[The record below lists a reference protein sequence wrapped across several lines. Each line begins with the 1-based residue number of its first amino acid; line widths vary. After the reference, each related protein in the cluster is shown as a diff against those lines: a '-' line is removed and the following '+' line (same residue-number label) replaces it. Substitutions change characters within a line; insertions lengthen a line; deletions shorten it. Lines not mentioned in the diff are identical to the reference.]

1 MHSLIQHNTALS
13 LFKTS
18 LRSFILSPVKIQ
30 AASFTKAAEAVPP
43 HAWFG
48 VSAVFHYLGPSFAV
62 LLFPA
67 VGVLGVAWLRIA
79 SAAVVFAP
87 WTRPWHVIA
96 RASPR
101 ERLLLIALGACLAI
115 MNTAFY
121 LALDR
126 LPLGLV
132 AAIEFVGTVGVAL
145 CGLRTR
151 RNLAALALA
160 VLGVFILID
169 VRWTSDPFG
178 LFWAFLNGALFV
190 GYIVL
195 GHRIAEG
202 GASGGVERL
211 GAAMAFAFL
220 FVMPIGFLDALK
232 ALADPLLLLAGIG
245 VGVCSSVIPY
255 VSDQLA
261 MSRLPRASFAL
272 LLALLPATA
281 TIIGVIVLAQVP
293 AAKDVLGVLL
303 VMLGVAVHQPAQL
316 GECEAEITAPEA

>member
-1 MHSLIQHNTALS
+1 MRAHT
-13 LFKTS
+13 
-18 LRSFILSPVKIQ
+18 FIMTGMSTRD
-30 AASFTKAAEAVPP
+30 ASFTKAAETVPP

-79 SAAVVFAP
+79 TAALFFAP
-87 WTRPWHVIA
+87 WTKPWRVLD

-101 ERLLLIALGACLAI
+101 DRLLLLALGACLAV
-115 MNTAFY
+115 MNSAFY

-126 LPLGLV
+126 LPISLV
-132 AAIEFVGTVGVAL
+132 AAIEFVGTIGVAL
-145 CGLRTR
+145 YGLRTR
-151 RNLAALALA
+151 RNFAALALTIA
-160 VLGVFILID
+160 GVFILID
-169 VRWTSDPFG
+169 VKWSSDPMG

-190 GYIVL
+190 GYIVI
-195 GHRIAEG
+195 GHEIAAG

-211 GAAMAFAFL
+211 GAAMAAAFL
-220 FVMPIGFLDALK
+220 FVMPIGFLDALD
-232 ALADPLLLLAGIG
+232 AFADPVLLLAGIG

-255 VSDQLA
+255 VCDQLA

-293 AAKDVLGVLL
+293 SVKDVLGVLV
-303 VMLGVAVHQPAQL
+303 VMLGVAVHKPAPPA
-316 GECEAEITAPEA
+316 EPAHEIAAREARG